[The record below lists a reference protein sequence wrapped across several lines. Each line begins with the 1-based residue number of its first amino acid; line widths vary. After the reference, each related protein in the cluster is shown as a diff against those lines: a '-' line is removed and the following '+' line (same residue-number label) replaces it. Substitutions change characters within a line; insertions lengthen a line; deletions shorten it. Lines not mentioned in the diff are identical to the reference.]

1 MMYNFK
7 GYSMKIIL
15 LRLKMFFG
23 QKEVKR
29 FILTFTISFPLI
41 LMLMFYFIK
50 NIDHL
55 SAGKSEKLFMKE
67 FEAVIRMP
75 KSTNYTTIVE
85 KQNFSIKIRE
95 SVSDFETNNNFWSSD
110 ALNYR
115 YTVPQ
120 KGLPED

>member
-1 MMYNFK
+1 
-7 GYSMKIIL
+7 MKIIL

-29 FILTFTISFPLI
+29 FILIFIVSFPLI
-41 LMLMFYFIK
+41 LGAMFYFIK

-55 SAGKSEKLFMKE
+55 MAGKSEKLFMEE
-67 FEAVIRMP
+67 FDKVILMP
-75 KSTNYTTIVE
+75 RSTNYTTIVE

-95 SVSDFETNNNFWSSD
+95 GVSDFETNDNFWLGD

-115 YTVPQ
+115 YTESQ
-120 KGLPED
+120 KGLPRD